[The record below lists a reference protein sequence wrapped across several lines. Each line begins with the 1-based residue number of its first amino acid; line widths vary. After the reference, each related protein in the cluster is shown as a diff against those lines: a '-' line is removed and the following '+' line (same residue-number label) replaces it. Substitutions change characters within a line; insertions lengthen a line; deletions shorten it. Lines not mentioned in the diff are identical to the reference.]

1 MLRMEAFERT
11 HWFTPRYVFTSWRT
25 HAKPIHHR
33 IRFADCRV
41 FFYGKRGKTLLGG
54 KIVALASMHEMAR
67 ALPQVLELVN
77 PSKDGG
83 EGDDRGDGEKGHR
96 EGRIPLGVHRYIASI
111 VCPRQSGWSLNN
123 SFRCQSIPTV

>member
-1 MLRMEAFERT
+1 MPNQYIIGYGLQTVGCFFMENA
-11 HWFTPRYVFTSWRT
+11 
-25 HAKPIHHR
+25 
-33 IRFADCRV
+33 
-41 FFYGKRGKTLLGG
+41 GKRRGLLGG

-77 PSKDGG
+77 PSKDGE
-83 EGDDRGDGEKGHR
+83 EGDDWGDGEKGHR

-111 VCPRQSGWSLNN
+111 VCPRQSGWLLNN